1 MGKYLSIEDQLGRYQ
16 IFQSTSHA
24 LKQSDVDVAGPSS
37 LLPAHDLVQI
47 ANHVAAI
54 HNALVDRNKNVP
66 GFCQSAFEGI
76 DNNASAFDSFI
87 VNLARMRPKGSN
99 KIEVRA
105 RTYPF
110 SFKQWLSRRGTG
122 TNHIGFPHAGFSING
137 FDLNTILRL
146 HPGDKVRGI
155 ESGRSANKK
164 SQEVTY
170 LSQHS

>member
-66 GFCQSAFEGI
+66 SFRHSAFVGI
-76 DNNASAFDSFI
+76 DYDVCSSNSFI
-87 VNLARMRPKGSN
+87 VNLARMRLKGPN
-99 KIEVRA
+99 KIQMST
-105 RTYPF
+105 RTEPLA
-110 SFKQWLSRRGTG
+110 FKQWL
-122 TNHIGFPHAGFSING
+122 
-137 FDLNTILRL
+137 
-146 HPGDKVRGI
+146 
-155 ESGRSANKK
+155 
-164 SQEVTY
+164 
-170 LSQHS
+170 